1 MSSHF
6 AAFGG
11 CQEGTR
17 LLALEVLVSDSAQMG
32 VDVLALLESDKDR
45 IACAVFGAQEDKIA
59 V

>member
-1 MSSHF
+1 M
-6 AAFGG
+6 
-11 CQEGTR
+11 
-17 LLALEVLVSDSAQMG
+17 LALEVLVSDSAQMG